1 MKKISKLLKSL
12 ALSIVSLCMVFGIVF
27 NVKGEEARRVNA
39 DTTSKVYSTDYYT
52 LSYADNEVKLLLST
66 SLLEYQDLLS
76 KEDLAD
82 LKNAIVS
89 VGYSAIFDDL
99 DFSTTFKSPKARK
112 RLAAQS
118 ANGQGIDITLITD
131 LILDQLSKGS
141 ELETEQAI
149 SNALSS
155 EGTYDTVLEFYVDR
169 YVEKYANGDEA
180 KAQEAYSEITEDLC
194 DALQTAVN
202 NADLGAHFTP
212 DIIQDKVQTI
222 VDNAALEGQVDLSL
236 GQVTDVVNLLED
248 KTVVADVIKELEIQS
263 YVVDVVKDAT
273 PEETTNFLIQVETQ
287 TIIEVFNTV
296 EISKDEVKEVITNVG
311 VDKLIE
317 VLDKKGMDDIKE
329 LAGAVGLTK
338 EDIQDT
344 VYDNLSNISIN
355 TLLSSFRSIQ
365 VNGHALYEDGEIK
378 EQGFVALLKTLPKP
392 SEIANYTDD
401 QIRALTE
408 FQEKYFESVIVR

>member
-27 NVKGEEARRVNA
+27 NVKGEDARRVNA
-39 DTTSKVYSTDYYT
+39 DTSSKVYSTDYYT

-76 KEDLAD
+76 KEDLAE

-99 DFSTTFKSPKARK
+99 DFSTTSKTSKARK
-112 RLAAQS
+112 KLAAQS
-118 ANGQGIDITLITD
+118 ANGQEIDISLITE
-131 LILDQLSKGS
+131 LILDQLAKGS
-141 ELETEQAI
+141 EYETEQAI

-169 YVEKYANGDEA
+169 YVEKYAAGNEE
-180 KAQEAYSEITEDLC
+180 KAAEAYSEITEDLC
-194 DALQTAVN
+194 DAFQTAVN
-202 NADLGAHFTP
+202 NADLGAHFTA
-212 DIIQDKVQTI
+212 DIIQDKVQSI
-222 VDNAALEGQVDLSL
+222 VDNAALEGQVELTL

-248 KTVVADVIKELEIQS
+248 KTVVADVIKQLEIQS
-263 YVVDVVKDAT
+263 YVVDVVKQAS

-296 EISKDEVKEVITNVG
+296 EISKEEVKEVITNVG

-317 VLDKKGMDDIKE
+317 VLDKKGMDDVKE

-338 EDIQDT
+338 QDIQDT
-344 VYDNLSNISIN
+344 VYSDKA
-355 TLLSSFRSIQ
+355 
-365 VNGHALYEDGEIK
+365 V
-378 EQGFVALLKTLPKP
+378 EQC
-392 SEIANYTDD
+392 
-401 QIRALTE
+401 
-408 FQEKYFESVIVR
+408 